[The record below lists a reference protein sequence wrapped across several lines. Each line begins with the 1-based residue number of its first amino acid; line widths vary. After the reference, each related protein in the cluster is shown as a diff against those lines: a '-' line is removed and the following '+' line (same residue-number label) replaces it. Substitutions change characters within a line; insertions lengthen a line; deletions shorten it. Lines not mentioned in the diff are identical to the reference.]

1 MDGTGP
7 YGRYYAERAAA
18 GQRTV
23 LWPWLLLALV
33 VPVVLLGGAFVNGD
47 DRAEATTVHQAAP
60 VPAREATE
68 GVYRAGLD
76 LAPGTWAT
84 DGPTPGRECG
94 YTRTG
99 VDGTEVSRGVLHGP
113 AAARILDGE
122 SVVLTGAC
130 TWSLR

>member
-23 LWPWLLLALV
+23 LWPWVLLALV
-33 VPVVLLGGAFVNGD
+33 VPVVLAGVFVHGE
-47 DRAEATTVHQAAP
+47 DRAEATAVHRAAP
-60 VPAREATE
+60 VPVREAAE

-76 LAPGTWAT
+76 LAPGTWTT
-84 DGPTPGRECG
+84 DGPAPGRECV

-99 VDGTEVSRGVLHGP
+99 PDGAEVSRGVLHGP

-122 SVVLTGAC
+122 SVVLTGTC
-130 TWSLR
+130 TWSVR